1 LIKQFNALYFFLLDL
16 DEKQVLRNVS
26 GEFHARELSAIMGE
40 LYSYQKIIIIFYSMV
55 GPSGS
60 GKSSLLDILSGYN
73 TSRNIKG
80 AIKINGILCDQKQ
93 FRHMSSYIMQDHF
106 LHPLLTVQEAM
117 KFSVNLKIGK
127 EMSNEEKTKRV
138 RHA

>member
-1 LIKQFNALYFFLLDL
+1 MPFIFSPPLDL

-40 LYSYQKIIIIFYSMV
+40 FFFIISLIKKIILFFIA

-60 GKSSLLDILSGYN
+60 GKSSLLDILSGFN
-73 TSRNIKG
+73 TSRNIRG
-80 AIKINGILCDQKQ
+80 AIKVNGMIRDQKQ